1 MRPRSRFQVVVS
13 KSRLFFHK
21 SFLMNK
27 YTETF
32 GIDISKDVFDCYGS
46 IQGHLQFK
54 NTAEGFVKFLQI
66 SHPNTLVV
74 MEATGYYHY
83 RLAQFLYKKKV
94 IVSVVNPLSVKRFI
108 QMKLAKVKTDKSDA
122 KAICEY
128 GIINE
133 VPLYNALTDVQS
145 ECLQL
150 FRWLD
155 NLIKKRT
162 ATKNKIH
169 GEQVLGI
176 PSKFVYRSL
185 NKTKKFLDKE
195 ILGIEEK
202 LLSLVKQEQQ
212 VQLTLL
218 QSIPGIGLKTALFLI
233 IVTDGFK
240 KFENAK
246 QLCSYVGITPTI
258 RESGSS
264 VRGRSRISKVGNRK
278 LRNLLFLCSFSAC
291 RQNKGC
297 REIYERIV
305 NKGKSKKLALIAVS
319 NKLLK
324 QSFAIAKS
332 GNPYDAGFVSV
343 LKVT

>member
-1 MRPRSRFQVVVS
+1 
-13 KSRLFFHK
+13 
-21 SFLMNK
+21 MNK
-27 YTETF
+27 YSETF
-32 GIDISKDVFDCYGS
+32 GIDISKNVFDCYGS
-46 IQGHLQFK
+46 KQGHLQFK
-54 NTAEGFVKFLQI
+54 NTEKGFVKFLQI
-66 SHPNTLVV
+66 LRGTTLVV

-122 KAICEY
+122 KMICEY

-133 VPLYNALTDVQS
+133 VPLYSALTDVQS

-155 NLIKKRT
+155 SLIKKRT

-169 GEQVLGI
+169 GEQVLGV

-185 NKTKKFLDKE
+185 NRVKKYLDKE
-195 ILGIEEK
+195 ILGIEHK
-202 LLSLVKQEQQ
+202 LLSLVKQDQQ
-212 VQLTLL
+212 QQLTLL
-218 QSIPGIGLKTALFLI
+218 QSIPGIGMKTALFLI
-233 IVTDGFK
+233 VVTDGFK
-240 KFENAK
+240 KFERSSK
-246 QLCSYVGITPTI
+246 LCSYVGITPTI

-278 LRNLLFLCSFSAC
+278 LRNLLFLCSFTAC
-291 RQNKGC
+291 KHNKGC
-297 REIYERIV
+297 RDVYERIV

-319 NKLLK
+319 NKLIK

-332 GNPYDAGFVSV
+332 GLPYDEAYVSV
-343 LKVT
+343 LPK